1 MYGKRPGTVTMQF
14 AQNVR
19 KGSAGSCF
27 PTPSASRR
35 GLSLARHRD
44 KPLPFFKKTERSDNL
59 SVRPTGG
66 ALGAEIV
73 GCDLAEPLTPAEV
86 VRVRGALLDHGVVF
100 FRRQQLSDEDL
111 VRFTSFFG
119 KPVPHVRKQRPRRV
133 KEIFLI
139 SNIRENGEPIGELG
153 DELIPFHSD
162 LSYLRRPGTLSVLYA
177 LEIPSTGGQT
187 QWCNCTAA
195 YEELDAD
202 GEGAPERDA
211 GRAPP
216 LRRGAEP
223 SRTRRP
229 PGCAHPPG
237 DGEAVALRRPSPDA
251 LRSRPRTGRRARTL
265 LAGLYAHLEQPRF
278 VWTHEWQVGDVVLF
292 DNRPTMHRRL
302 PFPPDQRRL
311 MKRTQVFNDEIPV
324 E

>member
-1 MYGKRPGTVTMQF
+1 MDERKTKPFNSAQATVE
-14 AQNVR
+14 R
-19 KGSAGSCF
+19 GD
-27 PTPSASRR
+27 
-35 GLSLARHRD
+35 GLSL
-44 KPLPFFKKTERSDNL
+44 
-59 SVRPTGG
+59 RPTGG
-66 ALGAEIV
+66 ALGAEIA
-73 GCDLAEPLTPAEV
+73 GCDLSEPLTPAEV
-86 VRVRGALLDHGVVF
+86 ARVRRALLDHGVVF
-100 FRRQQLSDEDL
+100 FRAQQLSDEDL

-195 YEELDAD
+195 YEELD
-202 GEGAPERDA
+202 GAVKARLKGMQAVHRHYVEAQNPPEHV
-211 GRAPP
+211 
-216 LRRGAEP
+216 
-223 SRTRRP
+223 
-229 PGCAHPPG
+229 AHPIVRTHP
-237 DGEAVALRRPSPDA
+237 E
-251 LRSRPRTGRRARTL
+251 TGRRSLYVGPHLTRYVVGLGRQESEAL

-302 PFPPDQRRL
+302 PFPPEQRRL